1 MLRTKLIDAWKICSW
16 KQLPISVPRGVGKA
30 DVFSSNQIHHV
41 LGLCSKLT
49 DLDAS
54 WKSQV
59 WDALKG
65 RSLPFCLCELTAVA
79 LRWVKQGVGFL
90 VVWEKFSLLNT
101 YYVLNTNTSFTI
113 VILRDFRK
121 EVWFFLFC
129 LTVLKGQC
137 QGLHKTRPSSQS
149 YEVIATLFESRSVW
163 PQSHL
168 YCHSL
173 LNIEWKEKQSK
184 FCGFLL
190 MSGFFLH
197 LISLCF
203 Q

>member
-1 MLRTKLIDAWKICSW
+1 MHERYAVENNYLS
-16 KQLPISVPRGVGKA
+16 SVPRGVGKA
-30 DVFSSNQIHHV
+30 DVFSNNQIHHV

-65 RSLPFCLCELTAVA
+65 RKPSILPMRQLTAVA
-79 LRWVKQGVGFL
+79 LRWVKQGVGLL

-121 EVWFFLFC
+121 EVWFFLFISTKGTVSGTSQNPSKFTELWSDSHLIWVQVC
-129 LTVLKGQC
+129 LTPEPPVLPF
-137 QGLHKTRPSSQS
+137 TS
-149 YEVIATLFESRSVW
+149 
-163 PQSHL
+163 
-168 YCHSL
+168 
-173 LNIEWKEKQSK
+173 
-184 FCGFLL
+184 
-190 MSGFFLH
+190 
-197 LISLCF
+197 
-203 Q
+203 